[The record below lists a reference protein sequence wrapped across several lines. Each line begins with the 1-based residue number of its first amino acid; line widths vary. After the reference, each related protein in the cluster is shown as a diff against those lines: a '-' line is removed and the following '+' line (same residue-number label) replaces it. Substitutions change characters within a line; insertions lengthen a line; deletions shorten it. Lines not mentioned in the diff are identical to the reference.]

1 MDLAKRDEKIEILR
15 DLLEDRRSFLNE
27 RNKQLQEST
36 RDNEFLVDVAN
47 DYARFYATIK
57 KKQKQSQIAALMEL
71 SRYISESANQL
82 QDSEHL
88 LEQSK
93 IQQKEIQDKIV
104 SLRKELDDIIES

>member
-15 DLLEDRRSFLNE
+15 DLLEDRRCFLNE

-57 KKQKQSQIAALMEL
+57 KQKQSQIAALMEL

-82 QDSEHL
+82 QESEHL

-93 IQQKEIQDKIV
+93 VQQKEIQDKIV